1 MRQAPQFASCVHW
14 TGLIRVCAGWSLAL
28 STMVRVILGEDS
40 YLAREGI
47 SRALDASE
55 ELELVASC
63 AEFEELLQAVDTL
76 EPDVVLTDIRMPPSH
91 TDEGIRLAN
100 ELRRSHPTIGVVILS
115 QHADPLYAL
124 ALFEDGSDGR
134 GYLLKDRVRDQGEL
148 GRALLE
154 VARGGTV
161 VDAKIINE
169 LLAVRRRRETTG
181 LEALTGREQE
191 ILALV
196 AEGRSNADIAE
207 ALVVTKRAVEGHINS
222 IFSKLE
228 LGDPEKVDRRVKAAL
243 LYLTGQLS

>member
-1 MRQAPQFASCVHW
+1 
-14 TGLIRVCAGWSLAL
+14 
-28 STMVRVILGEDS
+28 MVTVVLGEDS

-47 SRALDASE
+47 RRALEATADI
-55 ELELVASC
+55 ELVASC
-63 AEFEELLQAVDTL
+63 AEFDELLQAVDRIR
-76 EPDVVLTDIRMPPSH
+76 PDVVLSDVRMPPSH

-100 ELRRSHPTIGVVILS
+100 QLRHSHPEIGVVILS
-115 QHADPLYAL
+115 QHADAIYAL
-124 ALFEDGSDGR
+124 ALLEDGSDGR

-161 VDAKIINE
+161 VDSKIINE

-181 LEALTGREQE
+181 FETLTDREQE

-196 AEGRSNADIAE
+196 AEGRSNGDVAE
-207 ALVVTKRAVEGHINS
+207 ALVISKRAVEGHINS

-243 LYLTGQLS
+243 LYLTGQPS

>member
-1 MRQAPQFASCVHW
+1 M
-14 TGLIRVCAGWSLAL
+14 
-28 STMVRVILGEDS
+28 MVRVVLGEDS

-47 SRALDASE
+47 SRALEAIDE
-55 ELELVASC
+55 IELVASG
-63 AEFEELLQAVDTL
+63 ADFDELVDAVNRL
-76 EPDVVLTDIRMPPSH
+76 EPDVVLTDVRMPPSH

-100 ELRRSHPTIGVVILS
+100 QLRRSHPTIGVVILS
-115 QHADPLYAL
+115 QHSDALYAL
-124 ALFEDGSDGR
+124 ALLEDGSDGR
-134 GYLLKDRVRDQGEL
+134 GYLLKDRVRDQEEL

-181 LEALTGREQE
+181 LETLTDREQE

-196 AEGRSNADIAE
+196 AEGRSNGDIAE
-207 ALVVTKRAVEGHINS
+207 ALVITKRAVEGHINS

-243 LYLTGQLS
+243 LYLTGQPG

>member
-1 MRQAPQFASCVHW
+1 
-14 TGLIRVCAGWSLAL
+14 
-28 STMVRVILGEDS
+28 MVTVVLGEDS

-47 SRALDASE
+47 SLALEAIE
-55 ELELVASC
+55 EIELVASC
-63 AEFEELLQAVDTL
+63 GEFEELLQAVDRL

-100 ELRRSHPTIGVVILS
+100 ELRRSHPAIGVVILS
-115 QHADPLYAL
+115 QHADAIYAL
-124 ALFEDGSDGR
+124 ALLEDGSDGR

-161 VDAKIINE
+161 VDSKIINE

-181 LEALTGREQE
+181 FETLTDREQE

-196 AEGRSNADIAE
+196 AEGRSNGDVAE
-207 ALVVTKRAVEGHINS
+207 ALVISKRAVEGHINS

-243 LYLTGQLS
+243 LYLTGQPS